1 MWFDYNLIVVG
12 NWLLKV
18 DEVLMEEGLVKCLN
32 VVFGDIVI
40 FMGDI
45 QEFCVKVIS
54 LCKVDWESLRF
65 NFYFI
70 FFEGVLDG

>member
-1 MWFDYNLIVVG
+1 MRFDYNLIVVG

-45 QEFCVKVIS
+45 
-54 LCKVDWESLRF
+54 
-65 NFYFI
+65 
-70 FFEGVLDG
+70 